1 MTYKEND
8 IKGFPLNQ
16 LVLIPSKISMCH
28 MTKDVSTG
36 MEDHFWKAED
46 QIKNAELF
54 SVLNMYNKY
63 KL

>member
-8 IKGFPLNQ
+8 IKGYPQNQ
-16 LVLIPSKISMCH
+16 LLLIQSKISMCH
-28 MTKDVSTG
+28 MTKDISTG
-36 MEDHFWKAED
+36 MEEDFWKAED